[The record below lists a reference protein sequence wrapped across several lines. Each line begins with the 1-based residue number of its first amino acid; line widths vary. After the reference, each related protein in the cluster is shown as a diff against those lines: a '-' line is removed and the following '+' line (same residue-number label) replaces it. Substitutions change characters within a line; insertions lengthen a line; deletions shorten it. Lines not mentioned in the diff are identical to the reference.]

1 MGKSLLSTLST
12 LSLFYKGLSRYMV
25 EGTQANANRT
35 FKLSLSRSMSATPA
49 TPRRQTSSSVSSI
62 DSLLSRLQLEQS
74 RSTQL
79 LVSAFEKRSKSLWES
94 IESSIRLAEEEERVM
109 EENRKKMEEAEKRA
123 RELRQAEIKRE
134 EEEEKR
140 KQEEEEKTMRER
152 EEQRQRFERE
162 KRELEEKEAER
173 DKKTAV
179 VRGKMTGEGSPK
191 AEFEKWS
198 KKMNVRF
205 PISLSLYLHCQLQSL
220 TRKVVV

>member
-1 MGKSLLSTLST
+1 
-12 LSLFYKGLSRYMV
+12 
-25 EGTQANANRT
+25 
-35 FKLSLSRSMSATPA
+35 
-49 TPRRQTSSSVSSI
+49 
-62 DSLLSRLQLEQS
+62 
-74 RSTQL
+74 
-79 LVSAFEKRSKSLWES
+79 
-94 IESSIRLAEEEERVM
+94 
-109 EENRKKMEEAEKRA
+109 MEEAEKRA

-140 KQEEEEKTMRER
+140 KKEEEEKTMRER